1 MLRRVSAAL
10 FACIMMAVPL
20 MVLSCATHRD
30 ASNLREEL
38 HVLSTTTESRLSAIE
53 ASVALIDSMVQE
65 QYALSMGIRAQLGS
79 QSRDE
84 RDNLTSLVARQ
95 DEINY
100 QLREMLKTLQA
111 IQLYGGANSS
121 SAEESAATSPRTD
134 PAGKTADTP
143 TAEQEKKL
151 VIKTS
156 AGTIEAKP
164 EELYRSA
171 IEDIN
176 KENFAFAES
185 RLLTF
190 LIEFPKHDLA
200 GNAQY
205 WLGETAYGQKKF
217 ELAITEFDKVGKNYR
232 KSPKVPAALLK
243 KGYAQIEIGQIKSAR
258 TTLKGLINSYPK
270 SEEAKLAREKLE
282 SL

>member
-1 MLRRVSAAL
+1 
-10 FACIMMAVPL
+10 
-20 MVLSCATHRD
+20 
-30 ASNLREEL
+30 
-38 HVLSTTTESRLSAIE
+38 
-53 ASVALIDSMVQE
+53 MVQE

-100 QLREMLKTLQA
+100 QLRELLKTLQA
-111 IQLYGGANSS
+111 IQLYGGVNSS
-121 SAEESAATSPRTD
+121 SAEESSATSPRTD
-134 PAGKTADTP
+134 SDGKTADTP
-143 TAEQEKKL
+143 AAEQEKKL
-151 VIKTS
+151 VIRTS

-164 EELYRSA
+164 EDLYRSA

-176 KENFAFAES
+176 KGNFAFAES

-217 ELAITEFDKVGKNYR
+217 ELAITEFDKVRKNYR

-243 KGYAQIEIGQIKSAR
+243 KGYAQIEIGHKISAR

>member
-1 MLRRVSAAL
+1 MLRRDSAAL
-10 FACIMMAVPL
+10 FVCIMVVVPL

-53 ASVALIDSMVQE
+53 ASVSFIDSMVQE

-100 QLREMLKTLQA
+100 QLRELLKTLQA
-111 IQLYGGANSS
+111 IQLYGGISS
-121 SAEESAATSPRTD
+121 SSTEEPAATSDT
-134 PAGKTADTP
+134 AGKTADTP
-143 TAEQEKKL
+143 AAEQDKKL
-151 VIKTS
+151 MFRTS

-176 KENFAFAES
+176 KGNFAFAES

-190 LIEFPKHDLA
+190 LIEFPKHELA

-217 ELAITEFDKVGKNYR
+217 ELAITEFDKVRKNYR

-258 TTLKGLINSYPK
+258 TTLKNLINSYPK

-282 SL
+282 LL

>member
-1 MLRRVSAAL
+1 MLRRDSAAL
-10 FACIMMAVPL
+10 FVCIMVVVPL

-53 ASVALIDSMVQE
+53 ASVSFIDSMVQE

-100 QLREMLKTLQA
+100 QLRELLKTLQA
-111 IQLYGGANSS
+111 IQLYGGISS
-121 SAEESAATSPRTD
+121 SSTEEPAATSD

-143 TAEQEKKL
+143 AAEQDKKL
-151 VIKTS
+151 MFRTS

-176 KENFAFAES
+176 KGNFAFAES

-190 LIEFPKHDLA
+190 LIEFPKHELA

-217 ELAITEFDKVGKNYR
+217 ELAITEFDKVRKNYR

-258 TTLKGLINSYPK
+258 TTLKNLINSYPK

-282 SL
+282 LL